1 MILCRKG
8 EGFMKTTYATALL
21 IGTALVNASSGQAQT
36 TGTPTSAG
44 TVSTSETYNRMV
56 VFGDSLA
63 DGGYYLALDPRLPR
77 DAGSFTT
84 NPDPVAPEVLAAR
97 LGLALDPV
105 YGKGGTNYAVGGA
118 RVTAANALS
127 IPVAT
132 QISNFLAAGG
142 TFGPRDLVY
151 IQGGGNDYFAFQAGG
166 STNTAILT
174 TAAAELATQVSRLQ
188 TAGATRIVTLAVQTG
203 GAAGLQL
210 FNRTYAAALS
220 AANVNALYFDT
231 DRLFG
236 ELVASPATYGYTNI
250 TGVACTVPSSLA
262 CTRATLVSPN
272 ANETYILADSV
283 HPAGITQRIQGQALA
298 SLVQAPDQIA
308 GLGYAAQAMF
318 RGHRDLIEAAER
330 GGAQRTGQALS
341 VFGSAGYHYY
351 ASGTSAQRVGIT
363 ERGFAGTAG
372 ADLAIGEASGVG
384 VAGGYSDGTGD
395 FKTGVGGYKP
405 RAWSVSGYARGE
417 FGPVRVLADG
427 TYGEIDYRRIRRSVQ
442 LGPAIRSHEGET
454 DGNYVAG
461 RVTAAFDLVTFG
473 GIAIGPDLAA
483 QYDRVRI
490 AGYAETGGLS
500 TAATFGK
507 QEIES
512 LTGRFGA
519 GVRTVPGE
527 PVRFFARAGYER
539 EFDDDRRTL
548 TMTPTGAPISFTSA
562 VERADRNYMSYAMG
576 VDGNVAGQLSLRAG
590 VAGYALRDDR
600 DSVTAFA
607 GLSAAF

>member
-1 MILCRKG
+1 
-8 EGFMKTTYATALL
+8 MKTTYTALL
-21 IGTALVNASSGQAQT
+21 LGTALSVASPGHAQT
-36 TGTPTSAG
+36 ASTTANATSASG
-44 TVSTSETYNRMV
+44 SEPYNRMV

-63 DGGYYLALDPRLPR
+63 DGGYYLTLDPRLAR

-97 LGLALDPV
+97 LGLPLDPV
-105 YGKGGTNYAVGGA
+105 YGKRGTNYAVGGA
-118 RVTAANALS
+118 RVTSANALS
-127 IPVAT
+127 IPVTT

-151 IQGGGNDYFAFQAGG
+151 IQGGGNDYFAFQAAG

-174 TAAAELATQVSRLQ
+174 TAATQLAAQVSRLQ
-188 TAGATRIVTLAVQTG
+188 AAGASRIVTLAVQSG

-210 FNRTYAAALS
+210 FNRTYAAALA

-262 CTRATLVSPN
+262 CTRATLVSPD

-283 HPAGITQRIQGQALA
+283 HPSGKTQRIQGQAIA

-318 RGHRDLIEAAER
+318 RGQRDLIEAAER
-330 GGAQRTGQALS
+330 GGAQRDGQALS

-351 ASGTSAQRVGIT
+351 ASGNSAQRVGVT
-363 ERGFAGTAG
+363 ERGFSGTAG
-372 ADLAIGEASGVG
+372 ADLAIGDASGVG
-384 VAGGYSDGTGD
+384 IAGGYSDGTGD
-395 FKTGVGGYKP
+395 FKTGAGTYKP
-405 RAWSVSGYARGE
+405 RAWSVSGYARGAL
-417 FGPVRVLADG
+417 GPVRLLADG
-427 TYGEIDYRRIRRSVQ
+427 TYGEIDYRHIRRSVQ
-442 LGPAIRSHEGET
+442 LGPALRTHEGDT
-454 DGNYVAG
+454 DGTYVAG
-461 RVTAAFDLVTFG
+461 RITAAFDLITRG
-473 GIAIGPDLAA
+473 GVAFGPDLAA

-500 TAATFGK
+500 TAAAFGK

-512 LTGRFGA
+512 LTGRFG
-519 GVRTVPGE
+519 VVIRTVPGS
-527 PVRFFARAGYER
+527 PVRVFARAGYER
-539 EFDDDRRTL
+539 EFDDDPRTL
-548 TMTPTGAPISFTSA
+548 TMTPTGAPISFTST

-576 VDGNVAGQLSLRAG
+576 VDGTVAGQLSLRAG